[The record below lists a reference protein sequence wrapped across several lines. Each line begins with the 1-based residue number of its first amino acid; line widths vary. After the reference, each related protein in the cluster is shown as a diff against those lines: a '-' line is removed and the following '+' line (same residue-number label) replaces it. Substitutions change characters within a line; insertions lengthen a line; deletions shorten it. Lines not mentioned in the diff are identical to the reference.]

1 MKRYLL
7 AIAFA
12 LGLMCCVCNSQT
24 GSWAGYKYY
33 GPPTSNGSNGGAYG
47 YSGGS
52 NGGYGGSNGGSY
64 MGAGSNGGAYG
75 YGGSNGGYNAGYGSQ
90 GGMGSAGGYGAGS
103 SGGGYGYARYQ
114 APIQY
119 SYVPYQQNG
128 FGYGSYYGQ
137 QPVYV
142 YYVQ

>member
-1 MKRYLL
+1 MRPTTILL
-7 AIAFA
+7 VAVVYFSILCCFAF
-12 LGLMCCVCNSQT
+12 GQT

-47 YSGGS
+47 YSNGS

-75 YGGSNGGYNAGYGSQ
+75 YGGSNGGFNAGY
-90 GGMGSAGGYGAGS
+90 GSAGGYGAGS
-103 SGGGYGYARYQ
+103 NGGGYGYALYQ

-128 FGYGSYYGQ
+128 FGYGSRWGN
-137 QPVYV
+137 QPTYVV